1 MRFLKR
7 LSALVAALAL
17 LVPMPGAS
25 AKDSLAEA
33 KARVEAARRTAN
45 EASQRYEEA
54 SSRYYELDGDIRR
67 TRQTLSVLD
76 ERAGAL
82 RAVARERAIE
92 AYKGKKVDLSTVV
105 AGDDVLDAV
114 RRTELLSRVN
124 ASGDS
129 ALDELGALSEEL
141 DIRETDLA
149 QRLEQQ
155 AAVVDDLKAREREL
169 YNALASAEK
178 ARKEL
183 EARIEAQNAA
193 ARASRA
199 SRASRADGGGPS
211 GRAGQ
216 IIVNPGG
223 GNFACPVQGAVA
235 FSDTWGAPRSGGRR
249 HQGVDMMAGYGT
261 PLVAVVSGSINQR
274 NSGLGGRAIY
284 LRGSNGTTYYY
295 AHLQSWV
302 GGSRSVSAGEL
313 IGTVGDTGNARGTP
327 HLHFEIHPGGGG
339 AVNPYPTVRQYC

>member
-33 KARVEAARRTAN
+33 KARVEAARRSAN

-76 ERAGAL
+76 ERAAAL
-82 RAVARERAIE
+82 RTVARERAVE
-92 AYKGKKVDLSTVV
+92 AYKGKKVDFSTVV
-105 AGDDVLDAV
+105 AGNDVLDAV

-124 ASGDS
+124 ASGDN

-141 DIRETDLA
+141 DIREADLA
-149 QRLEQQ
+149 RRLEQQ
-155 AAVVDDLKAREREL
+155 ASVVDDLKSREREL

-199 SRASRADGGGPS
+199 SRAGGGGPS

-223 GNFACPVQGAVA
+223 GSFVCPVQGAVA

-261 PLVAVVSGSINQR
+261 PLAAVVSGTITHR
-274 NSGLGGRAIY
+274 NSGLGGRSIY

-302 GGSRSVSAGEL
+302 GGPRSVSAGEL